1 MVTKLMRTMALLMAV
16 VALSACNGDKK
27 KVKAYIDNNIFDKEV
42 TVAGDITVDSAY
54 CPMSQ
59 LDQNSI
65 QLMGYRGML
74 LQLLDE
80 NPDSAYA
87 LAKTLR
93 VQLGDSKAF
102 ANLAYPNGK
111 NNRLAYMAKCTVDGK
126 ERMVTFYKQVE
137 GDKIELS
144 SLDVDEAVDS
154 LMVGYNHLM
163 DGIRV
168 ILADK
173 NEE

>member
-1 MVTKLMRTMALLMAV
+1 MMRKILLLLAVAALT
-16 VALSACNGDKK
+16 ACNSDKK
-27 KVKAYIDNNIFDKEV
+27 KIEAYIDNNFFDREV
-42 TVAGDITVDSAY
+42 AVTGNVTIDSAY

-59 LDQNSI
+59 LEQNAI
-65 QLMGYRGML
+65 QLMGYRGNL
-74 LQLLDE
+74 LKLLDE

-87 LAKTLR
+87 LAKMLK
-93 VQLGDSKAF
+93 VQLGDNKAF

-126 ERMVTFYKQVE
+126 ERMVIFYKQVE
-137 GDKIELS
+137 EDKIELS
-144 SLDVDEAVDS
+144 SFDVDEAIDS

>member
-1 MVTKLMRTMALLMAV
+1 MRKILLLLAVAALT
-16 VALSACNGDKK
+16 ACNSDKK
-27 KVKAYIDNNIFDKEV
+27 KIEAYIDNNFFDREV
-42 TVAGDITVDSAY
+42 AVTGNVTIDSAY

-59 LDQNSI
+59 LEQNAI
-65 QLMGYRGML
+65 QLMGYRGNL
-74 LQLLDE
+74 LKLLDE

-87 LAKTLR
+87 LAKMLK
-93 VQLGDSKAF
+93 VQLGDNKAF

-126 ERMVTFYKQVE
+126 ERMVIFYKQVE
-137 GDKIELS
+137 EDKIELS
-144 SLDVDEAVDS
+144 SFDVDEAIDS

>member
-1 MVTKLMRTMALLMAV
+1 MMRKLLLLLAV
-16 VALSACNGDKK
+16 VALTACNSDKK
-27 KVKAYIDNNIFDKEV
+27 KVEAFIDNNFFDREV
-42 TVAGDITVDSAY
+42 TVTGDVTIDSAY

-59 LDQNSI
+59 LEQNSI
-65 QLMGYRGML
+65 QLMGHRGNL
-74 LQLLDE
+74 LKLLDE

-87 LAKTLR
+87 LAKALK
-93 VQLGDSKAF
+93 VQLGDNKAF

-111 NNRLAYMAKCTVDGK
+111 NNRLAYMAKCAVDGK
-126 ERMVTFYKQVE
+126 ERMVIFYKQVE

-144 SLDVDEAVDS
+144 SFDVDEAIDS

>member
-1 MVTKLMRTMALLMAV
+1 MRKLFLLMAV
-16 VALSACNGDKK
+16 VALTACNSDKK
-27 KVKAYIDNNIFDKEV
+27 KIEAYIDNNFFDKEV
-42 TVAGDITVDSAY
+42 VVSGDVTIDSAF

-59 LDQNSI
+59 LDQNAI
-65 QLMGYRGML
+65 QLMGYRGTL
-74 LQLLDE
+74 LKLLEE

-87 LAKTLR
+87 LARKLKT
-93 VQLGDSKAF
+93 QLGDSKAF
-102 ANLAYPNGK
+102 ANLAYPEGK
-111 NNRLAYMAKCTVDGK
+111 KNRLAYMTKCKVNGE

-144 SLDVDEAVDS
+144 SLDVDESIDS

-168 ILADK
+168 IIADK

>member
-1 MVTKLMRTMALLMAV
+1 MRKLFLLLAV
-16 VALSACNGDKK
+16 VLMTACNSDKK
-27 KVKAYIDNNIFDKEV
+27 KIESYIDNNFFDREVKITGEV
-42 TVAGDITVDSAY
+42 TIDSAF

-59 LDQNSI
+59 LDQNAI
-65 QLMGYRGML
+65 QLMGHRGNL
-74 LQLLDE
+74 LKLLDE

-87 LAKTLR
+87 LAQALR
-93 VQLGDSKAF
+93 VQLGDNKAF
-102 ANLAYPNGK
+102 ANLAYPSGK

-126 ERMVTFYKQVE
+126 ERMVIFYKQLE

-144 SLDVDEAVDS
+144 SIDVDEAIDS

-168 ILADK
+168 IIEDK
-173 NEE
+173 NTQ

>member
-1 MVTKLMRTMALLMAV
+1 MRKILLLLAVAALT
-16 VALSACNGDKK
+16 ACNSDKK
-27 KVKAYIDNNIFDKEV
+27 KIEAYIDNNFFDREV
-42 TVAGDITVDSAY
+42 AVTGNVTIDSAY

-59 LDQNSI
+59 LEQNAI
-65 QLMGYRGML
+65 QLMGYRGNL
-74 LQLLDE
+74 LKLLDE

-87 LAKTLR
+87 LAKMLK
-93 VQLGDSKAF
+93 VQLGDNKAF

-111 NNRLAYMAKCTVDGK
+111 NNRLAYIAKCTVDGK
-126 ERMVTFYKQVE
+126 ERMVIFYKQVE
-137 GDKIELS
+137 EDKIELS
-144 SLDVDEAVDS
+144 SFDVDEAIDS